1 MAHISSGVSGSLFFW
16 RLAHFF
22 LDNRNLERKYDIDV
36 YDPYSSHDKV
46 PQNKKYISEK
56 VGCFAVLESFFG

>member
-22 LDNRNLERKYDIDV
+22 LDNRKQTPFLLKY
-36 YDPYSSHDKV
+36 
-46 PQNKKYISEK
+46 
-56 VGCFAVLESFFG
+56 